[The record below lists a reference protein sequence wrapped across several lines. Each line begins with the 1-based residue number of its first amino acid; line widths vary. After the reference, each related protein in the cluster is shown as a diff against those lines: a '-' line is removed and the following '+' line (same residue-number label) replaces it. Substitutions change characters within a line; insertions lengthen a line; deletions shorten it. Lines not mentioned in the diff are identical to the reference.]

1 MAETPI
7 TSENVETRAGFVAI
21 IGAPNAGK
29 STLMNNLL
37 GAKVAIVSPK
47 VQTTRFNIRGVL
59 TRDNVQ
65 FVFVDTP
72 GIHRPRRSFDRA
84 MVDAAW
90 QSHADADVVLL
101 LVDAY
106 KGFNEE
112 ARMIIENLKADKRSE
127 NVPVVLAFNKI
138 DKVPK
143 EKLLPLMAE
152 AGQLGI
158 FRDVFAISA
167 IKNKG
172 LSDIL
177 NNLSQYLP
185 TSPYLYDEDTLTD
198 LPDRLLAAEITR
210 EKAFLLLGK
219 ELPYALSV
227 QTESWQQRGDGSLE
241 IHQNLIIER
250 DGQKK
255 IVIGKG
261 GQMLKEIGQRARR
274 ELQHLFECNVHLY
287 LQVKVRPS
295 WSEDRRLLEA
305 LGLNPVKD

>member
-1 MAETPI
+1 MVDTTTPA
-7 TSENVETRAGFVAI
+7 TETRAGFVAI

-29 STLMNNLL
+29 STLMNQLL

-59 TRDNVQ
+59 TRDSVQ

-101 LVDAY
+101 LIDAY

-112 ARMIIENLKADKRSE
+112 ARMIIENLKADKATQ
-127 NVPVVLAFNKI
+127 NVPVLLAFNKI

-152 AGQLGI
+152 AGQLGL

-167 IKNKG
+167 LKRNG
-172 LSDIL
+172 LGDIL
-177 NNLSQYLP
+177 NKIAEYIP
-185 TSPYLYDEDTLTD
+185 ASPYLYDEDTLTD

-210 EKAFLLLGK
+210 EKAFLLLGE
-219 ELPYALSV
+219 ELPYSLSV
-227 QTESWQQRGDGSLE
+227 QTENWATRADGSIE
-241 IHQNLIIER
+241 IHQNLMIER

-261 GQMLKEIGQRARR
+261 GQMLKEIGQRARK

-287 LQVKVRPS
+287 LQVKVRPA

-305 LGLNPVKD
+305 LGLAPSKGK